1 MTDESLRAKGTA
13 MRTKLMGEE
22 YATKLNSTL
31 YADPT
36 MVKFRELATD
46 IAFGSVWTRP
56 GLDLK
61 TRAMLC
67 VASDTATGRYPE
79 LAVHLRM
86 ARNQGWS
93 EEELTEAIL
102 HLSVYVGL
110 PLVREALITAGETF
124 AELRGEAEGG

>member
-1 MTDESLRAKGTA
+1 MAEDELRARGTA
-13 MRTKLMGEE
+13 MRTKLMGEN
-22 YATKLNSTL
+22 YAQTLNSTL
-31 YADPT
+31 YADPI
-36 MVKFRELATD
+36 MMKFRELATD

-61 TRAMLC
+61 TRAMIC
-67 VASDTATGRYPE
+67 VISDTSTGRYPE

-86 ARNQGWS
+86 ARNNGWT

-110 PLVREALITAGETF
+110 PFVREALIVASETF
-124 AELRGEAEGG
+124 AVLREEARK

>member
-1 MTDESLRAKGTA
+1 MTDDSLRARGDA
-13 MRTKLMGEE
+13 MRTKLMGEG
-22 YATKLNSTL
+22 YATQLNSTL
-31 YADPT
+31 YADPI

-46 IAFGSVWTRP
+46 IAFGSVWTRA

-61 TRAMLC
+61 TRSLIC
-67 VASDTATGRYPE
+67 VISDTSTGRYPE

-86 ARNQGWS
+86 ARNHGWS

-110 PLVREALITAGETF
+110 PFVREALIVASETF
-124 AELRGEAEGG
+124 ATLRKEK

>member
-1 MTDESLRAKGTA
+1 MADNDLRAKGTA
-13 MRTKLMGEE
+13 MRTKLMGEG
-22 YATKLNSTL
+22 YAKQLDSSL
-31 YADPT
+31 YADPI
-36 MVKFRELATD
+36 MLKFRELATD

-61 TRAMLC
+61 TRAMIC
-67 VASDTATGRYPE
+67 VISDTSTGRYPE

-86 ARNQGWS
+86 ARNNGWT

-110 PLVREALITAGETF
+110 PFVREALIVASETF
-124 AELRGEAEGG
+124 AALRAE

>member
-1 MTDESLRAKGTA
+1 MSDENLRAKGTA
-13 MRTKLMGEE
+13 MRTKLMGEG
-22 YATKLNSTL
+22 YAQQLNTTL
-31 YADPT
+31 YADPI

-61 TRAMLC
+61 TRAMIC
-67 VASDTATGRYPE
+67 VISDTSTGRYPE

-86 ARNQGWS
+86 ARNHGWS

-110 PLVREALITAGETF
+110 PFVREGLIVASETF
-124 AELRGEAEGG
+124 ATLRGEAGG

>member
-1 MTDESLRAKGTA
+1 MTDETLRAKGTA
-13 MRTKLMGEE
+13 MRTQLMGEA
-22 YATKLNSTL
+22 YAGQLNSTL
-31 YADPT
+31 YADPI

-61 TRAMLC
+61 TRAMIC
-67 VASDTATGRYPE
+67 VISDTSTGRYPE

-86 ARNQGWS
+86 ARNNGWT
-93 EEELTEAIL
+93 EEELVEAIL

-110 PLVREALITAGETF
+110 PFVREALIVASETF
-124 AELRGEAEGG
+124 AQLNREAT